1 MLCDSLDARRF
12 ANRGKADIG
21 FYKCIIIYIG
31 FEIFQKKEKKMGT
44 KKSARVFEH
53 EHIGGVLSM
62 KLERLVNSGV
72 GECNTEH

>member
-21 FYKCIIIYIG
+21 IYKCIIIYIG

-44 KKSARVFEH
+44 KK
-53 EHIGGVLSM
+53 VLVC
-62 KLERLVNSGV
+62 L
-72 GECNTEH
+72 NTNT